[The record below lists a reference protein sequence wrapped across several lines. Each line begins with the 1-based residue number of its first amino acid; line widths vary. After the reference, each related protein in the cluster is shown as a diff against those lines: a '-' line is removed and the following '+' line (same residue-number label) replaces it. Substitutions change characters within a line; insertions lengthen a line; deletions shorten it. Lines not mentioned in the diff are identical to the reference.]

1 MRLTRATAL
10 SLVVHAAII
19 AALVLG
25 AGIFM
30 AGRNAGPGDAVS
42 VWIEVPE
49 GAAALQ
55 ERSSRSASKSKT
67 EQTGVLDA
75 KRVETSSERSDAAN
89 RSDGAGGGSANGAV
103 GVPGGD
109 GAGGSPLLTS
119 IWKRINSSK
128 YYPASARRR
137 GLAGM
142 PSVTF
147 AIGEDGSVKWV
158 KLARSSGT
166 AILDEAAL
174 ATVRRA
180 APLPYYPAPITV
192 SVKYSMRD

>member
-1 MRLTRATAL
+1 MATAI
-10 SLVVHAAII
+10 SLLVHAAIL
-19 AALVLG
+19 AALVAG
-25 AGIFM
+25 TGIFM
-30 AGRNAGPGDAVS
+30 AGRNAGPGDTVS

-55 ERSSRSASKSKT
+55 KRSDGPATTKSRAERMGRLDAERVESPAERSGAMS
-67 EQTGVLDA
+67 
-75 KRVETSSERSDAAN
+75 
-89 RSDGAGGGSANGAV
+89 RSDGAGGGSAEGGV
-103 GVPGGD
+103 GLPGGD
-109 GAGGSPLLTS
+109 GAGGSPLLS
-119 IWKRINSSK
+119 KIWRRINSSK

-147 AIGEDGSVKWV
+147 AIGEDGNVKWV

-166 AILDEAAL
+166 AILDDAAL

-180 APLPYYPAPITV
+180 APLPYYPKPITV
-192 SVKYSMRD
+192 AVKYSIGE